1 MGKTMLE
8 NHTLEIGS
16 VHCSKRYTDFH
27 FERDIEEC
35 ESNKPHITYAKS
47 NGKKVVYLSKRTENK
62 KKLGIVEFGEGFEYV
77 APTAFKDDFGI
88 QGVKFNDDF
97 TGGIGGSAFCG
108 CINLESAV
116 LSKQIKFIDADAFKD
131 CFSLASI
138 YLPSSLEYLSPK
150 AFAGS
155 GLRVI
160 VCDENME
167 EKVEN
172 LQQIGMLSKIY
183 VIDKDGLCV
192 DRKSFKAFRN
202 CVDDTIALKAEM
214 KAIENMI
221 LANPEN
227 VEVLRPVIDRIPVT
241 KLSAFLIQYRTVKP
255 IRPNKKA
262 EEASI

>member
-1 MGKTMLE
+1 M
-8 NHTLEIGS
+8 
-16 VHCSKRYTDFH
+16 
-27 FERDIEEC
+27 
-35 ESNKPHITYAKS
+35 
-47 NGKKVVYLSKRTENK
+47 
-62 KKLGIVEFGEGFEYV
+62 GIVKLDEGFEYI
-77 APTAFKDDFGI
+77 ARASFQRDQGLKGIEFNEGFK
-88 QGVKFNDDF
+88 
-97 TGGIGGSAFCG
+97 GIGESAFDNCDY
-108 CINLESAV
+108 LECAV
-116 LSKQIKFIDADAFKD
+116 LNNGIEFIDDGAFRN
-131 CFSLASI
+131 CVSLASI
-138 YLPSSLEYLSPK
+138 YLPSSLQYLSPK

-160 VCDENME
+160 VCDENMD
-167 EKVEN
+167 EKIEK
-172 LQQIGMLSKIY
+172 LQNIGMLSKIY